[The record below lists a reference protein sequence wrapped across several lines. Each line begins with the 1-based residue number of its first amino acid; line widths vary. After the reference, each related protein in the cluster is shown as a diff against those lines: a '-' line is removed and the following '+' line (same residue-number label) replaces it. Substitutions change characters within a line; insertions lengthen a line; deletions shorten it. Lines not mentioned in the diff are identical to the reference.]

1 MTQRDLALQDFRRAE
16 LILAEARVYRE
27 KGAWNLV
34 VRRAQEAV
42 ELALKAALRFIGVDP
57 PRVHDVGPS
66 LREHAS
72 KFPPAF
78 ATAIPKLAS
87 ISRAQRT

>member
-16 LILAEARVYRE
+16 LILTEARVYRE

-42 ELALKAALRFIGVDP
+42 ELALKAAFKKTPVRLWRRRNSCLRFAGNCWGGMCCD
-57 PRVHDVGPS
+57 R
-66 LREHAS
+66 
-72 KFPPAF
+72 F
-78 ATAIPKLAS
+78 AKRI
-87 ISRAQRT
+87 